1 MPEIVKNSTLQ
12 IYIKFSNYTQTHKI
26 LHEETAGICIFVV
39 RIEKLTTMKTCGL
52 DVHKDMIFCAIYDGK
67 DAVVEKFN
75 TFTLDLRAMC
85 AYISRHGVDTVAMES
100 TGVYIDAIRTVLR
113 QSGMKA
119 VVVNPIL
126 IKQMPGRKSDRI
138 KGTGTLIYFFQFAKI
153 RIFSATAKTISSNT
167 ERGRN
172 LRPHLGCF

>member
-1 MPEIVKNSTLQ
+1 M
-12 IYIKFSNYTQTHKI
+12 
-26 LHEETAGICIFVV
+26 HEETAGICIFVV

-75 TFTLDLRAMC
+75 TFTPDLRAMC
-85 AYISRHGVDTVAMES
+85 AYISGHGVDTVAMES

-119 VVVNPIL
+119 VVVNPFL
-126 IKQMPGRKSDRI
+126 IKQMPGRKSDTKDAVWI
-138 KGTGTLIYFFQFAKI
+138 AKLMHKGMLPSSFIPDGLLSELRAYTREYTRLVQ
-153 RIFSATAKTISSNT
+153 RRSAILTKVPAAYA
-167 ERGRN
+167 
-172 LRPHLGCF
+172 